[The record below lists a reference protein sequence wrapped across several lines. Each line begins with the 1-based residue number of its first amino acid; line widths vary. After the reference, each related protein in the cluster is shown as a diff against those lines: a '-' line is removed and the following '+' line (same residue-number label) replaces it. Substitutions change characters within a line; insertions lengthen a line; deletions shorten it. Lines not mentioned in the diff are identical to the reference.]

1 MGSKKKS
8 SIASRCARKAS
19 NPAKVKARTSSKP
32 RGRQSVREGTREGHR
47 KSGTREPQRDARF
60 MAPKSE
66 ILRQAANA
74 VSRMIQA
81 DATGKHGVS
90 LKSLTLGGN
99 VQARQKK
106 AVYAVTVETLKY
118 YTVLE
123 ALVRGVGGLGP
134 LSVPTACVLV
144 KEVVLGSGF
153 SNQWVGPAERLVLE
167 KEAALRG
174 VLERLKEERGVGDV
188 SELLPHNALMA
199 AAKTRRRTVRVN
211 APLGAGSV
219 EEVMGVLEGEF
230 VARGVVRN
238 AYVED
243 VIELEAGVDLHAHRL
258 VENGWVVLQ
267 SLASCMP
274 ASALDPEAGWTV
286 IDACAAP
293 GNKTTHLASLM
304 ARKMKMKMK
313 MEDGSGARAEA
324 GKIFAFDRDPK
335 RLGRLEANV
344 ALTNSGS
351 IITARCADFLTIDP
365 QSDEYNA
372 VDAVLL
378 DPSCSG
384 SGTSVSRM
392 DYLLPSAQ
400 IMAGRGT
407 DYTDDRVE
415 QLSRFQLSAIMH
427 AMSFPRVKR
436 LVYSTCS
443 VYCEEN
449 ERVVA
454 RALEEGRKLGFEL
467 VPCIPSWPR
476 RGVAERGS
484 TDSLSRDDAE
494 KVLRIDPLAD
504 GTDGFFVALWRRG

>member
-1 MGSKKKS
+1 
-8 SIASRCARKAS
+8 
-19 NPAKVKARTSSKP
+19 
-32 RGRQSVREGTREGHR
+32 
-47 KSGTREPQRDARF
+47 
-60 MAPKSE
+60 
-66 ILRQAANA
+66 
-74 VSRMIQA
+74 
-81 DATGKHGVS
+81 
-90 LKSLTLGGN
+90 
-99 VQARQKK
+99 
-106 AVYAVTVETLKY
+106 
-118 YTVLE
+118 
-123 ALVRGVGGLGP
+123 
-134 LSVPTACVLV
+134 
-144 KEVVLGSGF
+144 
-153 SNQWVGPAERLVLE
+153 
-167 KEAALRG
+167 
-174 VLERLKEERGVGDV
+174 
-188 SELLPHNALMA
+188 
-199 AAKTRRRTVRVN
+199 
-211 APLGAGSV
+211 
-219 EEVMGVLEGEF
+219 MGVLEGEF
-230 VARGVVRN
+230 GARGVVRN

-484 TDSLSRDDAE
+484 TDSLSREDAE